1 MVSVPR
7 DRVTAVNTRTG
18 PEWIVSSGTTG
29 QTGNTTSTDGPG
41 GDPRPGS
48 GAAAELV
55 RLYARHTP
63 ETEATGGAELPGP
76 ATVVDT
82 HLALGAHREPGRA
95 AVRVAAAGGDAVTV
109 DIVTD
114 DMPYIVESALAGIGR
129 AGGTARRVV
138 HPILVV
144 HRAADGTLTGVDT
157 AADPTDPTE
166 GASVESWMH
175 VDVVSS
181 GDLDPD
187 ALHAELEHT
196 LSAVRQVVDDTAAM
210 TLRARALA
218 DDLSGTGAATAADT
232 DEDDVHPAE
241 VADLLRWLVDDHF
254 VFVGYRHYSRRTD
267 DGGDPDGRLRP
278 DTDTGLG
285 VLRPGDAGANVFLP
299 EETGAADPAGLLLFT
314 RASERSRVLRAVH
327 PYYVGVRTR
336 DADGTVT
343 GEHRF
348 LGMLTVPARHESVL
362 DIPVVARRIRGAIRR
377 AGFPA
382 DSYSG
387 QQMLEVFSQLP
398 RAELFTSSQARLHDT
413 AVGVLEAGARRAVR
427 LFVHPD
433 PYRRFLSCLVYL
445 PRDRYTT
452 ATRLKITDILR
463 TRLGGTDVS
472 YTAQVGDVE
481 LALLH
486 LTITTDPGAEPVTVD
501 LAELQVHVAEAT
513 RTWDDLLVAALGDA
527 GPAARP
533 MLAGVPESYKATV
546 TPLRAVEDLRR
557 LMTLGEKGED
567 AFDLRLYRSIE
578 GDIRFALYVGD
589 DPVTLTGVLPL
600 LQQLDV
606 EVVDERPYEF
616 RRPDGRRCWLYDFG
630 LRPPQP
636 AGAPAVPTVTV
647 EDAGRRFEEAF
658 AAAWRGDAES
668 DRFSALV
675 LRAGLHWREAA
686 VLRAYSRYTRQ
697 LGGLFTLQYTAGV
710 LVAHPQVAQGLIAL
724 FRARFD
730 PATADADERD
740 AAHQR
745 ALGNVTT
752 LIDQV
757 SGLDADRI
765 LRGLLAVIEATL
777 RTNWFRG
784 RPFFS
789 FKLDPAAVPDMP
801 LPRPRFE
808 IFVYSPAVEGVH
820 LRFGPVARGGLRF
833 SDRQQDYRTEV
844 LGLVKA
850 QAVKNAVIVPVGAKG
865 GFVVR
870 RPGPAPE
877 HVRDCYRTFISGLLD
892 ITDNLLTHADGA
904 TETLPP
910 TDVVRHDGDD
920 SYLVVAADKGTATFS
935 DLANSVAESYG
946 FWLGDAFASGGS
958 VGYDHKAMGITAR
971 GAWESVKRH
980 FRELGVDTQ
989 REEFT
994 VVGVGDMS
1002 GDVFGNGMLL
1012 SEHIRLVAAFDHR
1025 HVFVDPT
1032 PDAATSYAERRR
1044 LFELPRSSW
1053 ADYDTS
1059 LISAG
1064 GGVWPRTAKKVPVGP
1079 EIRAA
1084 LGLADTVTAMSPP
1097 ELIHAI
1103 LLAPADLLWNG
1114 GIGTYVKASGE
1125 TDGEVG
1131 DKAND
1136 AIRVDG
1142 RALRVRVVGEGGNL
1156 GLTQRGRIEF
1166 ARHGG
1171 PDGAGGRVNT
1181 DAIDN
1186 SAGVDCSDHEVNIK
1200 ILLDRPVADGSLDR
1214 DARNELLA
1222 SMTDEVSA
1230 LVLADNVAQNQ
1241 VLGVARAH
1249 APGMVGVHARMVTD
1263 LAGRTGLDRT
1273 LEVLPDEAGFARLA
1287 ADGLGL
1293 TGPELA
1299 TLLAHTKLDLTH
1311 RLLQTDL
1318 PDLPAFAPTLPGY
1331 FPHPLRERFDHA
1343 VRNHPLRREIIG
1355 TSLVNDMVD
1364 GAGISYAFR
1373 LGEEISAGPDDVLR
1387 AYTVTTR
1394 VFGLPA
1400 LWEAVR
1406 RAEVGVPIADAVVLE
1421 SRRLLDRVSRWFLTN
1436 RPQPLAVGAEVNRFA
1451 GPIAELRAR
1460 LPELLQGRELD
1471 AVQERA
1477 AELRA
1482 CGVPEEM
1489 VESAALSL
1497 YAYGLLD
1504 VVELVE
1510 LSDREAEPRPG
1521 AEVARLYYALS
1532 EHLGVDQALT
1542 AVSRLD
1548 RGDRWH
1554 ALARLAL
1561 RDDLYGS
1568 LRSITLDA
1576 LRETPPGT
1584 GVDDA
1589 IAAWEQANSSKL
1601 ARARSALEEI
1611 GASASLDLAT
1621 LSVISRQL
1629 RGLAR

>member
-1 MVSVPR
+1 M
-7 DRVTAVNTRTG
+7 
-18 PEWIVSSGTTG
+18 SSGTTG
-29 QTGNTTSTDGPG
+29 DTTDTAD
-41 GDPRPGS
+41 DDVRVGS
-48 GAAAELV
+48 GSRTTGTSANLV
-55 RLYARHTP
+55 HLYARHTP
-63 ETEATGGAELPGP
+63 EAEDTGGPALPGP
-76 ATVVDT
+76 AAVVEA
-82 HLALGAHREPGRA
+82 HLALGGRREAGHAVVAVAPGQGEA
-95 AVRVAAAGGDAVTV
+95 ITV

-114 DMPYIVESALAGIGR
+114 DMPYLVESVLAGVGR
-129 AGGTARRVV
+129 AGGTVRRVV

-144 HRAADGTLTGVDT
+144 DRDGTGTLRGVDPD
-157 AADPTDPTE
+157 ADPSEPGD
-166 GASVESWMH
+166 ALAESWMH
-175 VDVVSS
+175 LDVASTGV
-181 GDLDPD
+181 LDPD
-187 ALHAELEHT
+187 DLRAELERT
-196 LSAVRQVVDDTAAM
+196 LSDVRQVVDDTAAM

-218 DDLSGTGAATAADT
+218 DELAGAATAHDT
-232 DEDDVHPAE
+232 DDTDGVHPAE
-241 VADLLRWLVDDHF
+241 VADLLRWLVDEHF
-254 VFVGYRHYSRRTD
+254 TFVGYRHYVRR
-267 DGGDPDGRLRP
+267 DGRLRP
-278 DTDTGLG
+278 DTETGLG

-299 EETGAADPAGLLLFT
+299 EEVELGAEDPAGPLLIT
-314 RASERSRVLRAVH
+314 RASERSRVLRPVH
-327 PYYVGVRTR
+327 PFYVGVRTR
-336 DADGTVT
+336 DAEGTVV

-387 QQMLEVFSQLP
+387 QQMLEVFSVLP
-398 RAELFTSSQARLHDT
+398 RTELFSSSQRRLHDT
-413 AVGVLEAGARRAVR
+413 GVGVLEASARSAVR

-452 ATRLKITDILR
+452 GTRLRITDILR

-472 YTAQVGDVE
+472 YTAQVGDAE
-481 LALLH
+481 LAMLH
-486 LTITTDPGAEPVTVD
+486 LTVATDPSTETVSYDVPALQDEVT
-501 LAELQVHVAEAT
+501 EAT
-513 RTWDDLLVAALGDA
+513 RSWDDLLVAALGDT
-527 GPAARP
+527 GPQARP
-533 MLAGVPESYKATV
+533 MLAGVPESYKAGV
-546 TPLRAVEDLRR
+546 APSRAVEDLRR
-557 LMTLGEKGED
+557 LMALGQDGDD
-567 AFDLRLYRSIE
+567 AFDLRLYRTVD
-578 GDIRFALYVGD
+578 GDIRFALYLGD
-589 DPVTLTGVLPL
+589 TPATLTRMLPL

-606 EVVDERPYEF
+606 DVVDERPFEF
-616 RRPDGRRCWLYDFG
+616 TRPDGRRCWLYDFG
-630 LRPPQP
+630 VREPQP
-636 AGAPAVPTVTV
+636 AGGPAVPTVTV
-647 EDAGRRFEEAF
+647 EDAGARFEEAF
-658 AAAWRGDAES
+658 AAAWRGDTEY

-686 VLRAYSRYTRQ
+686 VLRAYSRYARQ
-697 LGGLFTLQYTAGV
+697 LGGLFTLQYTANV
-710 LVAHPQVAQGLIAL
+710 LVTHPQVAQGLITL

-730 PATADADERD
+730 PANGDAAERD
-740 AAHQR
+740 DAHQR
-745 ALGNVTT
+745 ALEDVTV

-784 RPFFS
+784 RSFFS

-808 IFVYSPAVEGVH
+808 IFVYSPHIEGVH

-833 SDRQQDYRTEV
+833 SDRQQDYRTEI

-870 RPGPAPE
+870 RPSPDPG
-877 HVRDCYRTFISGLLD
+877 HVRECYTTFISGLLD
-892 ITDNLLTHADGA
+892 VTDNLLTHPDGS

-910 TDVVRHDGDD
+910 PGVVRHDGDD

-935 DLANSVAESYG
+935 DLANSISEEYG

-980 FRELGVDTQ
+980 FGELGIDTQ
-989 REEFT
+989 SQEFT
-994 VVGVGDMS
+994 VVGIGDMS

-1025 HVFVDPT
+1025 HVFVDPV

-1044 LFELPRSSW
+1044 LFELPRSTW
-1053 ADYDTS
+1053 EDYDSS

-1064 GGVWPRTAKKVPVGP
+1064 GGVWPRTAKSVPVGA
-1079 EIRAA
+1079 EMRAA
-1084 LGLADTVTAMSPP
+1084 LGLPDGVTRMSPP

-1103 LLAPADLLWNG
+1103 LQAPADLLWNG
-1114 GIGTYVKASGE
+1114 GIGTYAKASTE
-1125 TDGEVG
+1125 THAEVG

-1136 AIRVDG
+1136 AIRVNG
-1142 RALRVRVVGEGGNL
+1142 RDLRVRVVGEGGNL

-1166 ARHGG
+1166 ARS
-1171 PDGAGGRVNT
+1171 GGRDGEPGRINT

-1200 ILLDRPVADGSLDR
+1200 VLLDRPVAEGTLDR
-1214 DARNELLA
+1214 PARNELLA
-1222 SMTDEVSA
+1222 SMTDDVAE
-1230 LVLADNVAQNQ
+1230 LVLADNVAQNA

-1249 APGMVGVHARMVTD
+1249 AAGMVAVHGRMVTD
-1263 LAGRTGLDRT
+1263 LVERAGLNRE
-1273 LEVLPDEAGFARLA
+1273 LEVLPSAAGFDELA
-1287 ADGLGL
+1287 ADGIGL

-1299 TLLAHTKLDLTH
+1299 TLLAHTKLDLTD
-1311 RLLQTDL
+1311 RLLETDL
-1318 PDLPAFAPTLPGY
+1318 PDRPAFEPTLPGY
-1331 FPHPLRERFDHA
+1331 FPAPLRERFGHA
-1343 VRNHPLRREIIG
+1343 VRSHPLRREIIG
-1355 TSLVNDMVD
+1355 TRLVNEMID

-1373 LGEEISAGPDDVLR
+1373 LGEELAADPGDAVR
-1387 AYTVTTR
+1387 AYAVTTR

-1406 RAEVGVPIADAVVLE
+1406 TADAPVAVADAVVLE
-1421 SRRLLDRVSRWFLTN
+1421 SRRLLDRVTRWFLTN
-1436 RPQPLAVGAEVNRFA
+1436 RPQPLAVGAEISRFA
-1451 GPIAELRAR
+1451 EPVAQLREQ
-1460 LPELLQGRELD
+1460 LPELLQGRELG
-1471 AVQERA
+1471 AVRERA
-1477 AELRA
+1477 AGLRDS
-1482 CGVPEEM
+1482 GVPEDL
-1489 VESAALSL
+1489 VEPIALSL

-1510 LSDREAEPRPG
+1510 LSDREKEPRP
-1521 AEVARLYYALS
+1521 ATEVARLYYTLS
-1532 EHLGVDQALT
+1532 EHLGIDEALT

-1584 GVDDA
+1584 GVDEA
-1589 IAAWEQANSSKL
+1589 IAAWEQANASKL
-1601 ARARSALEEI
+1601 ARARAALEEI
-1611 GASASLDLAT
+1611 GGSASLNLAT

>member
-1 MVSVPR
+1 MSSRVP
-7 DRVTAVNTRTG
+7 
-18 PEWIVSSGTTG
+18 GTTG
-29 QTGNTTSTDGPG
+29 NETGVRAG
-41 GDPRPGS
+41 GGEPRPGS
-48 GAAAELV
+48 GAAADLV
-55 RLYARHTP
+55 RRYTRHTVEP
-63 ETEATGGAELPGP
+63 ESGTGAELPGP
-76 ATVVDT
+76 ATVVDS
-82 HLALGAHREPGRA
+82 HLALAAHREPGRA
-95 AVRVAAAGGDAVTV
+95 VVDVVEGPSGATAVEV
-109 DIVTD
+109 VTD
-114 DMPYIVESALAGIGR
+114 DMPYLVESVLAGIGQL
-129 AGGTARRVV
+129 GGIVRRVI

-144 HRAADGTLTGVDT
+144 HRDGGTLAGVDHD
-157 AADPTDPTE
+157 ADPAEPGE
-166 GASVESWMH
+166 GRAESWMH
-175 VDVVSS
+175 LDLVPNADVD
-181 GDLDPD
+181 PA
-187 ALHAELEHT
+187 ALHAELERT
-196 LSAVRQVVDDTAAM
+196 LSDVRQVVDDTAAM
-210 TLRARALA
+210 TTRARALA
-218 DDLSGTGAATAADT
+218 DDLAAAQTGQTAAATNGA
-232 DEDDVHPAE
+232 HPGE

-254 VFVGYRHYSRRTD
+254 TFVGYRHYSRRE
-267 DGGDPDGRLRP
+267 GRLRP

-285 VLRPGDAGANVFLP
+285 VLRPDDAGANVFLP
-299 EETGAADPAGLLLFT
+299 ESAATGGTAAPTAADRDDENTPDPAADTGILLIT
-314 RASERSRVLRAVH
+314 RASEPTRVLRAVH
-327 PYYVGVRTR
+327 PYYVGIRTR
-336 DADGTVT
+336 DADGSVT

-362 DIPVVARRIRGAIRR
+362 DIPVVAHRIRSAIRR

-387 QQMLEVFSQLP
+387 QQMLEVFSVLP
-398 RAELFTSSQARLHDT
+398 RGELFASSTRRLHDT
-413 AVGVLEAGARRAVR
+413 GVGVLAASERRAVR

-452 ATRLKITDILR
+452 GTRLAVTDLLR
-463 TRLGGTDVS
+463 ERLGGTEVS
-472 YTAQVGDVE
+472 YTAQVGDAP
-481 LALLH
+481 LAMLH
-486 LTITTDPGAEPVTVD
+486 LLVTIDPAGGTADYDVAALQDEVTETT
-501 LAELQVHVAEAT
+501 
-513 RTWDDLLVAALGDA
+513 RSWDDRLIAALGDA
-527 GPAARP
+527 GPTARP
-533 MLAGVPESYKATV
+533 MLAGVPESYKAGV
-546 TPLRAVEDLRR
+546 EPARAVEDLRR
-557 LMTLGEKGED
+557 LMALEPDGRD
-567 AFDLRLYRSIE
+567 AFDLRLYKSVDDE
-578 GDIRFALYVGD
+578 VRFALYVGD
-589 DPVTLTGVLPL
+589 APVTLTDVLPL

-606 EVVDERPYEF
+606 EVVDERPFEF
-616 RRPDGRRCWLYDFG
+616 VRPDGRRCWLYDFG

-647 EDAGRRFEEAF
+647 SDAGTRFEEAF

-686 VLRAYSRYTRQ
+686 VLRAYSRYARQ
-697 LGGLFTLQYTAGV
+697 LGGLFTLQYTANV
-710 LVAHPQVAQGLIAL
+710 LVAHPQVAQALVTL

-730 PATADADERD
+730 PDLPDRE
-740 AAHQR
+740 AAHER
-745 ALGNVTT
+745 ALDAVTT
-752 LIDQV
+752 LIDEV

-765 LRGLLAVIEATL
+765 LRGLLAATEATL

-784 RPFFS
+784 RAFFS

-808 IFVYSPAVEGVH
+808 IFVYAPQIEGVH

-870 RPGPAPE
+870 RPAPGPE

-892 ITDNLLTHADGA
+892 VTDNLLTRPDGG
-904 TETLPP
+904 TETIPP
-910 TDVVRHDGDD
+910 PGVVRHDGDD

-935 DLANSVAESYG
+935 DLANSVSAEYG

-980 FRELGVDTQ
+980 FRERDLDTQ
-989 REEFT
+989 ADEFT

-1032 PDAATSYAERRR
+1032 PDAAVSYAERRR
-1044 LFELPRSSW
+1044 LFELPRSTW
-1053 ADYDTS
+1053 EDYDTS

-1064 GGVWPRTAKKVPVGP
+1064 GGVWARTAKSVPVGP
-1079 EIRAA
+1079 EMRTA
-1084 LGLADTVTAMSPP
+1084 LGLGDEVTRMSPP

-1103 LLAPADLLWNG
+1103 LLAPTDLLWNG
-1114 GIGTYVKASGE
+1114 GIGTYVKASDE
-1125 TDGEVG
+1125 THPEVG

-1136 AIRVDG
+1136 NIRVDG
-1142 RALRVRVVGEGGNL
+1142 RDLRVRVVGEGGNL

-1166 ARHGG
+1166 AQR
-1171 PDGAGGRVNT
+1171 GGRINT

-1200 ILLDRPVADGSLDR
+1200 ILLDRLVADGTLDTPG
-1214 DARNELLA
+1214 RNELLA
-1222 SMTDEVSA
+1222 SMTDEVGE
-1230 LVLADNVAQNQ
+1230 LVLADNVAQNA

-1249 APGMVGVHARMVTD
+1249 APAMVGVHGRMVAD
-1263 LAGRTGLDRT
+1263 LVERTGLDRE
-1273 LEVLPDEAGFARLA
+1273 LEVLPDAAGFDALA
-1287 ADGLGL
+1287 AAGQGLSS
-1293 TGPELA
+1293 PELA
-1299 TLLAHTKLDLTH
+1299 TLLAHTKLDLTD
-1311 RLLQTDL
+1311 RLLASDL
-1318 PDLPAFAPTLPGY
+1318 PDRPAFGGRLPEY
-1331 FPHPLRERFDHA
+1331 FPQPLQERFDHA
-1343 VRNHPLRREIIG
+1343 VRNHPLRREITG
-1355 TSLVNDMVD
+1355 TLLVNEMVD
-1364 GAGISYAFR
+1364 GAGLSYTFR
-1373 LGEEISAGPDDVLR
+1373 LGEELAAGPDEIAR
-1387 AYTVTTR
+1387 AYAVTTR
-1394 VFGLPA
+1394 VFELPR
-1400 LWEAVR
+1400 LWAAVR
-1406 RAEVGVPIADAVVLE
+1406 TAQVPVAVADATVLE

-1436 RPQPLAVGAEVNRFA
+1436 RPQPLAVGAEISRFA
-1451 GPIAELRAR
+1451 GPIAELRAE
-1460 LPELLQGRELD
+1460 LPELLQGRERA
-1471 AVQERA
+1471 AVRARA
-1477 AELRA
+1477 AELRDS
-1482 CGVPEEM
+1482 GVPEEM
-1489 VESAALSL
+1489 VEPAALSL

-1510 LSDREAEPRPG
+1510 LSDREKEPRPA

-1584 GVDDA
+1584 GFSEA
-1589 IAAWEQANSSKL
+1589 IAAWEQANASKL
-1601 ARARSALEEI
+1601 SRARTALEEI

>member
-1 MVSVPR
+1 M
-7 DRVTAVNTRTG
+7 
-18 PEWIVSSGTTG
+18 SSGTTG
-29 QTGNTTSTDGPG
+29 DTGDRTDLGASAG
-41 GDPRPGS
+41 GEPRPGS
-48 GAAAELV
+48 SAAADLV
-55 RLYARHTP
+55 RHYARHTP
-63 ETEATGGAELPGP
+63 EPESTDGGALPGP
-76 ATVVDT
+76 ASVVDA
-82 HLALGAHREPGRA
+82 HLALAAHREPGRA
-95 AVRVAAAGGDAVTV
+95 VIRVVPGVGGAATV

-114 DMPYIVESALAGIGR
+114 DMPYLVESVIAGVAR
-129 AGGTARRVV
+129 AGGTVRRVV

-144 HRAADGTLTGVDT
+144 HRDAAGTLRGVDT
-157 AADPTDPTE
+157 EADPGRPGD
-166 GASVESWMH
+166 ALAESWMH
-175 VDVVSS
+175 LDVVYEGRADEGGLPGNGAS
-181 GDLDPD
+181 GGGLDPD
-187 ALHAELEHT
+187 ALRAELERT
-196 LSAVRQVVDDTAAM
+196 LSDVRQIVDDTAAM
-210 TLRARALA
+210 TLRARVLA
-218 DDLSGTGAATAADT
+218 DDLTGAGTVTALDPG
-232 DEDDVHPAE
+232 DDVHPAE

-254 VFVGYRHYSRRTD
+254 VFVGYRHYSRR
-267 DGGDPDGRLRP
+267 DGRLQP
-278 DTDTGLG
+278 DTETGLG
-285 VLRPGDAGANVFLP
+285 VLRPHDAGANVFLP
-299 EETGAADPAGLLLFT
+299 GETCAGGSGAGDPAGLLLIT
-314 RASERSRVLRAVH
+314 RAGERSRVLRAVH

-336 DADGTVT
+336 AADGTVT

-362 DIPVVARRIRGAIRR
+362 DIPVVARRVRGAIRR

-387 QQMLEVFSQLP
+387 QQMLEVFSVLP
-398 RAELFTSSQARLHDT
+398 RAELFASSEQRLHDT
-413 AVGVLEAGARRAVR
+413 GVGVLEASARRAVR

-433 PYRRFLSCLVYL
+433 PYRRFLTCLVYL

-452 ATRLKITDILR
+452 DTRLRITEILR
-463 TRLGGTDVS
+463 SRLGGTDTT
-472 YTAQVGDVE
+472 YTAQVGDAE
-481 LALLH
+481 LAMLH
-486 LTITTDPGAEPVTVD
+486 LTITTDPAADPAEVD
-501 LAELQVHVAEAT
+501 VSRLQDEVAEAT

-527 GPAARP
+527 GAAARP
-533 MLAGVPESYKATV
+533 LLAGVPRSYKAGV
-546 TPLRAVEDLRR
+546 APRHAVEDLRR
-557 LMTLGEKGED
+557 VMTLGAGGGDSAGAGAGAGAGDGD
-567 AFDLRLYRSIE
+567 AFDLRLYR
-578 GDIRFALYVGD
+578 GADDDIRFALYLRD
-589 DPVTLTGVLPL
+589 SPATLTRMLPL
-600 LQQLDV
+600 LQQLDID
-606 EVVDERPYEF
+606 VVDERPYEF
-616 RRPDGRRCWLYDFG
+616 TLPGGRGCWLYDFG
-630 LRPPQP
+630 VRAPEP
-636 AGAPAVPTVTV
+636 AGAPAAPAVAV
-647 EDAGRRFEEAF
+647 EDAGTRFEEAF

-697 LGGLFTLQYTAGV
+697 VGGRFTLQYTANV
-710 LVAHPQVAQGLIAL
+710 LVAHPDVAQALITL

-730 PATADADERD
+730 PERADPVERE
-740 AAHQR
+740 AAHHR
-745 ALGNVTT
+745 ALEHATT

-801 LPRPRFE
+801 PPRPKYE
-808 IFVYSPAVEGVH
+808 IFVYAPGVEGVH

-833 SDRQQDYRTEV
+833 SDRQQDYRTEI

-870 RPGPAPE
+870 TPSPSPE
-877 HVRDCYRTFISGLLD
+877 HVRECYTTFISGLLD
-892 ITDNLLTHADGA
+892 VTDNLLTRPDGS

-910 TDVVRHDGDD
+910 PDVVRHDGDD

-935 DLANSVAESYG
+935 DLANSVAASYG

-980 FRELGVDTQ
+980 FAERGLDTQ
-989 REEFT
+989 TEEFT

-1025 HVFVDPT
+1025 HVFVDPD
-1032 PDAATSYAERRR
+1032 PVAATSYAERRR

-1053 ADYDTS
+1053 EDYDRT

-1064 GGVWPRTAKKVPVGP
+1064 GGVWPRTAKSVPVGP
-1079 EIRAA
+1079 EMRAA
-1084 LGLADTVTAMSPP
+1084 LGLPDGVTRLSPP

-1114 GIGTYVKASGE
+1114 GIGTYVKASDE
-1125 TDGEVG
+1125 SNAEVG

-1136 AIRVDG
+1136 LIRVDG
-1142 RALRVRVVGEGGNL
+1142 RELRVHVVGEGGNL

-1166 ARHGG
+1166 AR
-1171 PDGAGGRVNT
+1171 AGGRINT

-1200 ILLDRPVADGSLDR
+1200 ILLDRPVAEGMLDTP
-1214 DARNELLA
+1214 ARNALLE
-1222 SMTDEVSA
+1222 SMTDEVA
-1230 LVLADNVAQNQ
+1230 DLVLADNIAQNA

-1249 APGMVGVHARMVTD
+1249 AADMVGVHGRMVTD
-1263 LAGRTGLDRT
+1263 LVERTGLDRE
-1273 LEVLPDEAGFARLA
+1273 LEVLPDPAGFDGLA

-1293 TGPELA
+1293 TSPELA
-1299 TLLAHTKLDLTH
+1299 TLLAHTKLDLTD

-1318 PDLPAFAPTLPGY
+1318 PDRPAFAATLPAY
-1331 FPHPLRERFDHA
+1331 FPAPLRERFDHA

-1355 TSLVNDMVD
+1355 TRLVNQMVD

-1373 LGEEISAGPDDVLR
+1373 LGEELAAGPDDVMR
-1387 AYTVTTR
+1387 AWAVTTR
-1394 VFGLPA
+1394 VFALPE
-1400 LWEAVR
+1400 LWEMVR
-1406 RAEVGVPIADAVVLE
+1406 TADVPVSVADAVVLE

-1436 RPQPLAVGAEVNRFA
+1436 RPQPLAVGAEISRFA
-1451 GPIAELRAR
+1451 DPIAQLRR
-1460 LPELLQGRELD
+1460 QLPELLQGRELA
-1471 AVQERA
+1471 AVRDRA
-1477 AELRA
+1477 AALRA
-1482 CGVPEEM
+1482 SGVPEAL
-1489 VESAALSL
+1489 VEPAALSL

-1510 LSDREAEPRPG
+1510 LSDREKEPRP
-1521 AEVARLYYALS
+1521 ADEVARLYYALS

-1584 GVDDA
+1584 GVTEA
-1589 IAAWEQANSSKL
+1589 VAAWEQANASKL
-1601 ARARSALEEI
+1601 SRARTALEEI

>member
-1 MVSVPR
+1 M
-7 DRVTAVNTRTG
+7 
-18 PEWIVSSGTTG
+18 
-29 QTGNTTSTDGPG
+29 
-41 GDPRPGS
+41 
-48 GAAAELV
+48 
-55 RLYARHTP
+55 
-63 ETEATGGAELPGP
+63 PGP
-76 ATVVDT
+76 ASVVDA
-82 HLALGAHREPGRA
+82 HLELGARRRPGNA
-95 AVRVAAAGGDAVTV
+95 VVRVDSGPGEATTV

-114 DMPYIVESALAGIGR
+114 DMPYLVESVLAGVGR

-144 HRAADGTLTGVDT
+144 HRDAQGVLSGVDT
-157 AADPTDPTE
+157 TADPTEPGD
-166 GASVESWMH
+166 GLAESWMH
-175 VDVVSS
+175 LDVVSA
-181 GDLDPD
+181 GPLDPD
-187 ALHAELEHT
+187 ALRAELERT
-196 LSAVRQVVDDTAAM
+196 LSDVREVIDDTAAM
-210 TLRARALA
+210 TARARELA
-218 DDLSGTGAATAADT
+218 DELATVGTTGTRDA
-232 DEDDVHPAE
+232 EDDARPAE
-241 VADLLRWLVDDHF
+241 VAELLRWLVDEHF
-254 VFVGYRHYSRRTD
+254 IFIGYRHYVRR
-267 DGGDPDGRLRP
+267 DGRLQP
-278 DTDTGLG
+278 DTTTGLG
-285 VLRPGDAGANVFLP
+285 MLRPDDAGANLFLP
-299 EETGAADPAGLLLFT
+299 DEGRLGTEDPAGLLLIT

-327 PYYVGVRTR
+327 PYYVGIRTR

-348 LGMLTVPARHESVL
+348 LGMLSVPARHESVL

-377 AGFPA
+377 AGFPP

-387 QQMLEVFSQLP
+387 QQMLEVFSVLP
-398 RAELFTSSQARLHDT
+398 RSELFSSSEQRLHDT
-413 AVGVLEAGARRAVR
+413 GVGVLEASARRSVR
-427 LFVHPD
+427 LFVHAD

-452 ATRLKITDILR
+452 ATRLRVTEILR
-463 TRLGGTDVS
+463 TRLGGTDTT
-472 YTAQVGDVE
+472 YTAQVGDAE
-481 LALLH
+481 LAMLH
-486 LTITTDPGAEPVTVD
+486 LTISTDPAAEPVAYD
-501 LAELQVHVAEAT
+501 LAALQDEVAEAT
-513 RTWDDLLVAALGDA
+513 RSWDDRLVAALGDA

-533 MLAGVPESYKATV
+533 MLAGIPESYKAGV
-546 TPLRAVEDLRR
+546 VPERAVEDLRR
-557 LMTLGEKGED
+557 LMALGGE
-567 AFDLRLYRSIE
+567 AAGPFDLRLYRTVE
-578 GDIRFALYVGD
+578 GEIRFALYLGD
-589 DPVTLTGVLPL
+589 SPATLTQVLPL

-606 EVVDERPYEF
+606 DVVDERPYEF
-616 RRPDGRRCWLYDFG
+616 TRPDGRRCWLYDFG
-630 LRPPQP
+630 VRAPHAP
-636 AGAPAVPTVTV
+636 GTTPAVPTVTV
-647 EDAGRRFEEAF
+647 EDAGVRFEEAF

-697 LGGLFTLQYTAGV
+697 LGGLFTLQYTANV
-710 LVAHPQVAQGLIAL
+710 LVAHPEVAQGLMTL

-730 PATADADERD
+730 PATADAAERE
-740 AAHQR
+740 AAHKR
-745 ALGNVTT
+745 ALENVTM

-765 LRGLLAVIEATL
+765 LRGLLAVIEGTL

-784 RPFFS
+784 RSFFS

-801 LPRPRFE
+801 QPRPRFE
-808 IFVYSPAVEGVH
+808 IFVYSPQVEGVH
-820 LRFGPVARGGLRF
+820 LRFGAVARGGLRY

-865 GFVVR
+865 GFIVR
-870 RPGPAPE
+870 RTGADAG
-877 HVRDCYRTFISGLLD
+877 HVRECYRTFISGLLD
-892 ITDNLLTHADGA
+892 VTDNLRRLPDGG
-904 TETLPP
+904 TETVPP
-910 TDVVRHDGDD
+910 PDVVRHDGDD

-935 DLANSVAESYG
+935 DLANSVSAEYG

-980 FRELGVDTQ
+980 FRELDLDTQ
-989 REEFT
+989 RQEFT

-1025 HVFVDPT
+1025 HVFVDPD
-1032 PDAATSYAERRR
+1032 PDAARSYAERRR

-1053 ADYDTS
+1053 ADYDRS
-1059 LISAG
+1059 LISPG
-1064 GGVWPRTAKKVPVGP
+1064 GGVWPRTAKSVPVGP
-1079 EIRAA
+1079 EMRAA
-1084 LGLADTVTAMSPP
+1084 LGLGDDVTRMSPP

-1114 GIGTYVKASGE
+1114 GIGTYVKASTE
-1125 TDGEVG
+1125 TNAEVG

-1136 AIRVDG
+1136 AIRVNG
-1142 RALRVRVVGEGGNL
+1142 SELRVRVVGEGGNL
-1156 GLTQRGRIEF
+1156 GLTQRGRIEY
-1166 ARHGG
+1166 AR
-1171 PDGAGGRVNT
+1171 AGGRINT

-1200 ILLDRPVADGSLDR
+1200 ILLDRPVAEGALDR
-1214 DARNELLA
+1214 ETRDELLA
-1222 SMTDEVSA
+1222 SMTDDVAA
-1230 LVLADNVAQNQ
+1230 LVLADNVAQNA

-1249 APGMVGVHARMVTD
+1249 APGMVSVHGRMVTD
-1263 LAGRTGLDRT
+1263 LVERTGLDRE
-1273 LEVLPDEAGFARLA
+1273 LEVLPSEAAFDGLA
-1287 ADGLGL
+1287 ADGVGL
-1293 TGPELA
+1293 TSPELA
-1299 TLLAHTKLDLTH
+1299 TLLAHTKLDLTA
-1311 RLLQTDL
+1311 RLLESDL
-1318 PDLPAFAPTLPGY
+1318 PDRPAFAPVLPEY
-1331 FPHPLRERFDHA
+1331 FPEPLRERFDHA
-1343 VRNHPLRREIIG
+1343 VRTHPLRREIIG
-1355 TSLVNDMVD
+1355 TRLVNQMVD

-1373 LGEEISAGPDDVLR
+1373 LGEELAAGPDDVVR
-1387 AYTVTTR
+1387 AYAVTTH
-1394 VFGLPA
+1394 VFELPA

-1406 RAEVGVPIADAVVLE
+1406 TADVPVSVADAVVLE

-1436 RPQPLAVGAEVNRFA
+1436 RPQPLAVGAEISRFA
-1451 GPIAELRAR
+1451 APIAELRAQ

-1471 AVQERA
+1471 AVRERA
-1477 AELRA
+1477 ATLRA
-1482 CGVPEEM
+1482 SGVPEDL
-1489 VESAALSL
+1489 VEPAALSL

-1510 LSDREAEPRPG
+1510 LSDREKEPRPT
-1521 AEVARLYYALS
+1521 AEVARLYYAIS

-1554 ALARLAL
+1554 SLARLAL

-1584 GVDDA
+1584 GVEES
-1589 IAAWEQANSSKL
+1589 IAAWEQANASKL
-1601 ARARSALEEI
+1601 SRARTALEEI

>member
-1 MVSVPR
+1 MESP
-7 DRVTAVNTRTG
+7 A
-18 PEWIVSSGTTG
+18 
-29 QTGNTTSTDGPG
+29 G
-41 GDPRPGS
+41 GGPRPG
-48 GAAAELV
+48 GTEAAELV
-55 RLYARHTP
+55 RLYTRNTP
-63 ETEATGGAELPGP
+63 QAESNGGPALPGP
-76 ATVVDT
+76 ASVVDA
-82 HLALGAHREPGRA
+82 HLALAAQRDPGRA
-95 AVRVAAAGGDAVTV
+95 AVAVVPGAGGSASV

-114 DMPYIVESALAGIGR
+114 DMRYLVESVLAGVGR
-129 AGGTARRVV
+129 AGGTVRRVV
-138 HPILVV
+138 HPIVV
-144 HRAADGTLTGVDT
+144 VRRSEDGSLLGVDP
-157 AADPTDPTE
+157 AADPSAPGE
-166 GASVESWMH
+166 AQAESWMH
-175 VDVVSS
+175 LDVAGQS
-181 GDLDPD
+181 DPE
-187 ALHAELEHT
+187 ALRAELERT
-196 LSAVRQVVDDTAAM
+196 LADVRQVVDDSAAM

-218 DDLSGTGAATAADT
+218 DDLGGAAAAT
-232 DEDDVHPAE
+232 SPEDDEILPSE
-241 VADLLRWLVDDHF
+241 VADLLRWLVDEHF
-254 VFVGYRHYSRRTD
+254 VFVGYRHYARR
-267 DGGDPDGRLRP
+267 DGRLQP
-278 DTDTGLG
+278 DTATGLG
-285 VLRPGDAGANVFLP
+285 VLRPDDAGAGLFLP
-299 EETGAADPAGLLLFT
+299 GEDDPGAAEPSGPLLIT

-362 DIPVVARRIRGAIRR
+362 DIPVVSRRIRGAIRG

-387 QQMLEVFSQLP
+387 QQMLEVFSVLP
-398 RAELFTSSQARLHDT
+398 RAELFASSERRLQET
-413 AVGVLEAGARRAVR
+413 GVGVLEASGRRAVR

-452 ATRLKITDILR
+452 DTRLRVTEILR
-463 TRLGGTDVS
+463 SRLDGTDTT
-472 YTAQVGDVE
+472 YTAQVGDAE
-481 LALLH
+481 LAMLH
-486 LTITTDPGAEPVTVD
+486 LTIATDPAAEPVSYD
-501 LAELQVHVAEAT
+501 LPALQDEVARAT
-513 RTWDDLLVAALGDA
+513 RSWNDLLVAALGA
-527 GPAARP
+527 TGPSARP
-533 MLAGVPESYKATV
+533 LLDGVPESYKAGV
-546 TPLRAVEDLRR
+546 EPHRAVEDLRR
-557 LMTLGEKGED
+557 LLALD
-567 AFDLRLYRSIE
+567 AEHPFDLRLYRSAAD
-578 GDIRFALYVGD
+578 DIRFALYLD
-589 DPVTLTGVLPL
+589 DSPVTLTDVLPL

-606 EVVDERPYEF
+606 DVVDERPYEF
-616 RRPDGRRCWLYDFG
+616 VRPDGRRCWLYDFG
-630 LRPPQP
+630 VCAPKP

-647 EDAGRRFEEAF
+647 EDAGARFEAAF

-686 VLRAYSRYTRQ
+686 ILRAYSRYTRQ
-697 LGGLFTLQYTAGV
+697 LGGLFTHQYTANV
-710 LVAHPQVAQGLIAL
+710 LVAHPQVAQALVTL

-730 PATADADERD
+730 PSTADATERE

-745 ALGNVTT
+745 ALDNVTA

-757 SGLDADRI
+757 NGLDADRI
-765 LRGLLAVIEATL
+765 LRRLLAVIEATL
-777 RTNWFRG
+777 RTNWFRD

-801 LPRPRFE
+801 APRPRFE
-808 IFVYSPAVEGVH
+808 IYVYSPRVEGVH

-833 SDRQQDYRTEV
+833 SDRQQDYRTEI

-865 GFVVR
+865 GFIVR
-870 RPGPAPE
+870 RSAPGAE
-877 HVRDCYRTFISGLLD
+877 HVRECYRTFISGLLD
-892 ITDNLLTHADGA
+892 VTDNLLTHPDGS

-910 TDVVRHDGDD
+910 PDVVRHDGDD

-935 DLANSVAESYG
+935 DLANSVAGEYG

-980 FRELGVDTQ
+980 FRELDLDTQ
-989 REEFT
+989 SQEFT

-1025 HVFVDPT
+1025 HVFVDPA
-1032 PDAATSYAERRR
+1032 PDAATSFAERRR
-1044 LFELPRSSW
+1044 LFELPRSTWES
-1053 ADYDTS
+1053 YDTS

-1064 GGVWPRTAKKVPVGP
+1064 GGVWPRTAKSVPIGP

-1084 LGLADTVTAMSPP
+1084 LGLADDVTAMSPP

-1114 GIGTYVKASGE
+1114 GIGTYVKASTE
-1125 TDGEVG
+1125 THLDVG

-1142 RALRVRVVGEGGNL
+1142 RDLRVRVVGEGGNL

-1166 ARHGG
+1166 ARSGG
-1171 PDGAGGRVNT
+1171 RDGEPGRVNT

-1200 ILLDRPVADGSLDR
+1200 ILLDRIVAEGALDR
-1214 DARNELLA
+1214 PERNELLA
-1222 SMTDEVSA
+1222 SMTDDVA
-1230 LVLADNVAQNQ
+1230 GLVLAHNVVQND

-1249 APGMVGVHARMVTD
+1249 AGAMVAVHGRMVAD
-1263 LAGRTGLDRT
+1263 LAGRTGLDRH
-1273 LEVLPDEAGFARLA
+1273 LEVLPSRSGFEELA
-1287 ADGLGL
+1287 ASGQGL

-1318 PDLPAFAPTLPGY
+1318 TERPAFAPTLPEY
-1331 FPHPLRERFDHA
+1331 FPVPLRERFDRA
-1343 VRNHPLRREIIG
+1343 IRNHPLRREIIG
-1355 TSLVNDMVD
+1355 TKLVNEMVD
-1364 GAGISYAFR
+1364 GAGLSYAFR
-1373 LGEEISAGPDDVLR
+1373 LAEENAAAPDDVVR
-1387 AYTVTTR
+1387 AYAVTTR
-1394 VFGLPA
+1394 VFDLPA
-1400 LWEAVR
+1400 LWAAVR
-1406 RAEVGVPIADAVVLE
+1406 AADIPVAVADSVVLE

-1436 RPQPLAVGAEVNRFA
+1436 RPQPLAVGAEINRFA
-1451 GPIAELRAR
+1451 APIAELRDR
-1460 LPELLQGRELD
+1460 LPELLQGRELT

-1477 AELRA
+1477 DDLRSS
-1482 CGVPEEM
+1482 GVPEDLVDM
-1489 VESAALSL
+1489 VARSL
-1497 YAYGLLD
+1497 YTFGLLD

-1510 LSDREAEPRPG
+1510 LSDREKEPRPA
-1521 AEVARLYYALS
+1521 AEVAQLYYALS
-1532 EHLGVDQALT
+1532 EHLGVDEALT

-1561 RDDLYGS
+1561 RDDMYGS

-1584 GVDDA
+1584 GVNDA
-1589 IAAWEQANSSKL
+1589 ITAWEQANSSKL
-1601 ARARSALEEI
+1601 ARARASLEEI
-1611 GASASLDLAT
+1611 GGSAALDLAT